1 MKEKRPPRGGLR
13 TLGVFSIAMINLA
26 IIYSIRGLP
35 LLAEEGTA
43 AGFYL
48 LVSAIFFLIPVA
60 FISAELATGW
70 PPKGPGGI
78 YIWVRQALGERWGFV
93 AIWMQ
98 WSENVIWLP
107 TVLSFIGATIAFI
120 FMPSLAENKIYML
133 VTILLIYWAGTFA
146 NFRGMKTSAWI
157 STLGVIG
164 TMVSTALIIGMGIAW
179 LVSGNPLQVE
189 LSWDAMLPD
198 LSNLNNLVFLAGV
211 MVITSGI
218 EVSAVHEG
226 EVKNPGRVFPRAI
239 FLSAAISFCG
249 LLLGAMG
256 IAFVV
261 PATDISL
268 VAGVMEAFE
277 KFFEAYHVKWL
288 VPAVA
293 VLIVIGS
300 IGEVAA
306 WILGPSKGLL
316 TTARDGLLP
325 PFFQRCNK
333 QHVPVSI
340 LWVQA
345 SIVTGLVMI
354 FLLMPTINS
363 AYWILTA
370 LTAQIYLVMYILL
383 FVAGIVLR
391 YKEPDTPRAF
401 RVPFGNAGMWFFGI
415 LGIFGAIFTLFIGF
429 LPPSQIKTG
438 SLYFYETF
446 LIGGMVVMVLLPII
460 IFALRKPHWKNEI
473 PFSP

>member
-1 MKEKRPPRGGLR
+1 MKEKRPPGGGAK

-48 LVSAIFFLIPVA
+48 LVSAVFFLIPVA
-60 FISAELATGW
+60 FISAELATAW
-70 PPKGPGGI
+70 PPRGPGGI
-78 YIWVRQALGERWGFV
+78 YVWVRQALGGRWGFV

-98 WSENVIWLP
+98 WSENVIWFP
-107 TVLSFIGATIAFI
+107 TVLSFIGATIAYI
-120 FMPSLAENKIYML
+120 FMPNLANNKIYML
-133 VTILLIYWAGTFA
+133 TTILLIYWAGTFA

-157 STLGVIG
+157 STSGVIA
-164 TMVSTALIIGMGIAW
+164 TMISTLLIIGLGIAW
-179 LVSGNPLQVE
+179 LVSGSPLQVD
-189 LSWDAMLPD
+189 LSWHAMLPD
-198 LSNLNNLVFLAGV
+198 LTNLNSLVFLAGV

-226 EVKNPGRVFPRAI
+226 DVSDPGRVFPRAI
-239 FLSAAISFCG
+239 LLSAVISFCA

-261 PATDISL
+261 PAKEISL

-277 KFFEAYHVKWL
+277 KFFAAYHIKWL

-293 VLIVIGS
+293 VLIVVGS

-316 TTARDGLLP
+316 VTARDGLLP
-325 PFFQRCNK
+325 PFFQRCNENR
-333 QHVPVSI
+333 VPVAI

-345 SIVTGLVMI
+345 FIVTGLVLV

-370 LTAQIYLVMYILL
+370 LTAQIYLIMYILL

-391 YKEPDTPRAF
+391 YKEPDTPRPF
-401 RVPFGNAGMWFFGI
+401 RVPFGNAGMWFLGI
-415 LGIFGAIFTLFIGF
+415 LGMIGAIFTLFIGF
-429 LPPSQIKTG
+429 LPPSQINEG
-438 SLYFYETF
+438 NLYFYEAF
-446 LIGGMVVMVLLPII
+446 LIAGMLVMILLPTLIY
-460 IFALRKPHWKNEI
+460 ALRKPHWKNET
-473 PFSP
+473 PVD

>member
-1 MKEKRPPRGGLR
+1 MKKKRPPAGSAK

-43 AGFYL
+43 SGFYL
-48 LVSAIFFLIPVA
+48 LVSAVFFLIPVA

-98 WSENVIWLP
+98 WSENVIWFP
-107 TVLSFIGATIAFI
+107 TVLSFIGATIAYI
-120 FMPSLAENKIYML
+120 FMPSLANNKLYML
-133 VTILLIYWAGTFA
+133 TTILFIYWAGTFA
-146 NFRGMKTSAWI
+146 NFHGIKTSAWI

-164 TMVSTALIIGMGIAW
+164 TMVSTFLIIALGIAW
-179 LVSGNPLQVE
+179 LASDNPLQVD
-189 LSWDAMLPD
+189 LSWHAMLPD
-198 LSNLNNLVFLAGV
+198 LTNLKSLVFLAGV

-226 EVKNPGRVFPRAI
+226 DVSDPGRVFPRAI
-239 FLSAAISFCG
+239 LLSTVISFCA

-261 PATDISL
+261 PARELSL

-277 KFFEAYHVKWL
+277 KFFGAYHILWL
-288 VPAVA
+288 VPAIA
-293 VLIVIGS
+293 ALIVVGS
-300 IGEVAA
+300 IGEVAT

-316 TTARDGLLP
+316 VTARDGLLP
-325 PFFQRCNK
+325 PFFQRCNEK
-333 QHVPVSI
+333 RVPVVI
-340 LWVQA
+340 LSVQA
-345 SIVTGLVMI
+345 FIVTGLVLI
-354 FLLMPTINS
+354 FLLMPSVNS

-370 LTAQIYLVMYILL
+370 LTAQIYLIMYILL

-391 YKEPDTPRAF
+391 YKEPNTPRAF
-401 RVPFGNAGMWFFGI
+401 RVPFGNAGMWFLAV
-415 LGIFGAIFTLFIGF
+415 LGTIGAVFTLFIGF
-429 LPPSQIKTG
+429 LPPSQIDDG
-438 SLYFYETF
+438 NLYFYESF
-446 LIGGMVVMVLLPII
+446 LIAGILVMVFLPNLIY
-460 IFALRKPHWKNEI
+460 ALRKPHWKNETLVD
-473 PFSP
+473 

>member
-1 MKEKRPPRGGLR
+1 MKQERPPGGGPKA
-13 TLGVFSIAMINLA
+13 LGVFSIAMINLA

-78 YIWVRQALGERWGFV
+78 YIWVREALGERWGFV

-98 WSENVIWLP
+98 WSENVIWFP
-107 TVLSFIGATIAFI
+107 TVLSFIGATIAYI
-120 FMPSLAENKIYML
+120 FMPSLANNKLYML
-133 VTILLIYWAGTFA
+133 TTILFIYWAGTFA
-146 NFRGMKTSAWI
+146 NFHGIKTSAWI

-164 TMVSTALIIGMGIAW
+164 TMVSTFLIIVLGIAW
-179 LVSGNPLQVE
+179 LASGSPLQVD
-189 LSWDAMLPD
+189 LSWHAMMPD
-198 LSNLNNLVFLAGV
+198 LTNLKSLVFLAGV

-226 EVKNPGRVFPRAI
+226 DVNDPGRVFPRAI
-239 FLSAAISFCG
+239 LLSTVISFCA

-261 PATDISL
+261 PAKELSL

-277 KFFEAYHVKWL
+277 KFFGAYHIKWL
-288 VPAVA
+288 VPAIA
-293 VLIVIGS
+293 ALIVMGS

-316 TTARDGLLP
+316 VTARDGLLP
-325 PFFQRCNK
+325 PFFQRCNEK
-333 QHVPVSI
+333 RVPVVI
-340 LWVQA
+340 LSVQA
-345 SIVTGLVMI
+345 LVVTGLVLI
-354 FLLMPTINS
+354 FLLMPSVNS

-370 LTAQIYLVMYILL
+370 LTAQIYLIMYVLL

-391 YKEPDTPRAF
+391 YKEPHTPRAF
-401 RVPFGNAGMWFFGI
+401 RVPFGNAGMWFLAI
-415 LGIFGAIFTLFIGF
+415 LGTIGAVFTLFIGF
-429 LPPSQIKTG
+429 LPPSQIDEG
-438 SLYFYETF
+438 NLYFYESF
-446 LIGGMVVMVLLPII
+446 LIAGILVMVLLPTII
-460 IFALRKPHWKNEI
+460 YALKKPHWKNET
-473 PFSP
+473 PVE

>member
-1 MKEKRPPRGGLR
+1 MKKTRSSGGSTK

-35 LLAEEGTA
+35 MLAEEGTA

-48 LVSAIFFLIPVA
+48 LVSAVFFLIPVA

-70 PPKGPGGI
+70 PPTGPGGI

-98 WSENVIWLP
+98 WSENVIWFP

-120 FMPSLAENKIYML
+120 FMPSLANNKVYML
-133 VTILLIYWAGTFA
+133 ITILIIYWAGTFA

-164 TMVSTALIIGMGIAW
+164 TMVCTVLIIGMGITW
-179 LVSGNPLQVE
+179 LVSGNPLQVD
-189 LSWDAMLPD
+189 LSWKAMLPD
-198 LSNLNNLVFLAGV
+198 MSNLNNLVFLAGV

-226 EVKNPGRVFPRAI
+226 EVRNPGRVFPRAI
-239 FLSAAISFCG
+239 FLSAAISFCA
-249 LLLGAMG
+249 LLLGAMS

-261 PATDISL
+261 PANEISL

-277 KFFEAYHVKWL
+277 KFFEAYHIKWL
-288 VPAVA
+288 IPAIA

-325 PFFQRCNK
+325 PFFQRCNERR
-333 QHVPVSI
+333 VPVSI
-340 LWVQA
+340 LWIQA
-345 SIVTGLVMI
+345 FIVTGLVLI
-354 FLLMPTINS
+354 FLLMPTVSS

-370 LTAQIYLVMYILL
+370 LTAQIYLIMYILL

-401 RVPFGNAGMWFFGI
+401 RVPFGNAGMWFFAV
-415 LGIFGAIFTLFIGF
+415 LGIIGAIFTLFIGF
-429 LPPSQIKTG
+429 LPPSQVKTG
-438 SLYFYETF
+438 NLYFYEAF
-446 LIGGMVVMVLLPII
+446 LIIGMLVMVLLPII
-460 IFALRKPHWKNEI
+460 IYALRKPNWKPEI
-473 PFSP
+473 TAD